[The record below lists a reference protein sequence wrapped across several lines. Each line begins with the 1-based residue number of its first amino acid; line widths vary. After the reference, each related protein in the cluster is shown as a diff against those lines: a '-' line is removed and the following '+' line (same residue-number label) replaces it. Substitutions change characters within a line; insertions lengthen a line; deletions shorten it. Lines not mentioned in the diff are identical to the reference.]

1 METIDALEQ
10 RRTKKKKL
18 ELENREKER
27 ELIKQDLKKKR
38 ERKKGD
44 KTIRVMCNTKKKYS

>member
-27 ELIKQDLKKKR
+27 ELIKQDLKKEREKKR
-38 ERKKGD
+38 R
-44 KTIRVMCNTKKKYS
+44 